1 MRNLQYSCVFAGL
14 AILAA
19 STEVAADSYPNDPV
33 TVVVH
38 TSAGGGMDTVTR
50 FVFQHLERRT
60 GKTFVIANFP
70 GASGQVG
77 YTQLAL
83 AEPNGYTIGAIT
95 TLSIVT
101 HEMTR
106 EELPYTLADSFAPIA
121 QVMAH
126 PSALVVRAD
135 SPFQS
140 FEDVLAYAEENPGE
154 LNWGGTFLYGA
165 HHMHYMMINRATGL
179 EATYVPFNALTE
191 ARAALLGGHIDI
203 TSGGITDYAN
213 LMEEGEV
220 RVLASGAASRSER
233 FPDVPTY
240 RDLGVDVVIGS
251 SRGFAAPAGIAPER
265 RAWLESEIKA
275 TLEDPQFRE
284 EANARDMEFSFIP
297 GEEYH
302 DFLLDLQGKTRDLM
316 PPDVLVQN

>member
-1 MRNLQYSCVFAGL
+1 MS
-14 AILAA
+14 AIGSILVLCLSQNVQAEA
-19 STEVAADSYPNDPV
+19 YPEQPV

-38 TSAGGGMDTVTR
+38 TSAGAGMDTVTR

-60 GKTFVIANFP
+60 GETFVIANFP

-83 AEPNGYTIGAIT
+83 AEPDGHTIGAIT

-106 EELPYTLADSFAPIA
+106 EQLPYKLADSFAPIA

-135 SPFQS
+135 SPFQT
-140 FEDVLAYAEENPGE
+140 FEDVLAYAEQNPGE

-165 HHMHYMMINRATGL
+165 HHMHYMMVNRATGL

-203 TSGGITDYAN
+203 TSGGLTDYAN
-213 LMEEGEV
+213 LLAEGEV
-220 RVLASGAASRSER
+220 RVLASGGAARSPR

-240 RDLGVDVVIGS
+240 RELGVDVVIGS
-251 SRGFAAPAGIAPER
+251 SRGFSAPAGIAPER
-265 RAWLESEIKA
+265 RAWLESEIAA
-275 TLEDPQFRE
+275 TLQDPQFLE
-284 EANARDMEFSFIP
+284 EADARDMEFSFMA

-302 DFLLDLQGKTRDLM
+302 RFLLDLQEKTRALM
-316 PPDVLVQN
+316 PADVLVQN